1 MKGMLKGP
9 LILAALLVVGR
20 VAAEQ
25 SGAPDSINNLI
36 SVVVLYVF
44 LAPLYFAFKI
54 SGTDEAHPYKT
65 LLKNVVLFAALARAM
80 VIPTYWLAY
89 IYHWPQARFGV
100 SNGGV
105 VGPGVGPLR
114 AFVIVPLLAAAAWI
128 LASLVIGGGLG
139 SIVVALRRKTAVKV
153 AA

>member
-1 MKGMLKGP
+1 MLKGP
-9 LILAALLVVGR
+9 LILAAILVVGR

-36 SVVVLYVF
+36 SVVALYLL

-54 SGTDEAHPYKT
+54 AGTNQPHPYKT
-65 LLKNVVLFAALARAM
+65 LLKTVALFAALARAM

-89 IYHWPQARFGV
+89 IYHWPQARFSV

-105 VGPGVGPLR
+105 VGPDVGLMR
-114 AFVIVPLLAAAAWI
+114 AIVVVPLLAAALWI
-128 LASLVIGGGLG
+128 LASLVVGGGIG
-139 SIVVALRRKTAVKV
+139 SIVIAIKRKGAVNV
-153 AA
+153 PA